1 MRRAARVDTTAKD
14 LVKCARQLGCVVLPV
29 NGVVDALVWHRGQTF
44 AIDWKSKGGT
54 LTPAQ
59 AKLVAQGAKIYFVS
73 TQQQL
78 MDVLGAREGDF
89 GFR

>member
-29 NGVVDALVWHRGQTF
+29 NGVIDALLFKGEKVW
-44 AIDWKSKGGT
+44 AVDWKSPGGT

-78 MDVLGAREGDF
+78 MDVLGAR
-89 GFR
+89 